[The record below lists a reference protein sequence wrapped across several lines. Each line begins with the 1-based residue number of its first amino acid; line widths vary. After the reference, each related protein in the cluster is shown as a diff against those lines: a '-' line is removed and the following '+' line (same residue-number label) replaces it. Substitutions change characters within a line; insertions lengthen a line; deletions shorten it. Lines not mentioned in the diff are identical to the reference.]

1 MSVCDTHYMFFAFA
15 TRCDCVL
22 VLTYFCV
29 FRFSLLGS
37 SRNLLS
43 PHADSALRLVSIL
56 LGLLSIDTRKYW
68 WNNLQNSKQSA
79 KHGLSVLPVFV
90 FGLLEGFLGFFKYFL
105 VVWDVWGLM
114 VIWNHPEILKTSL
127 LRVFNTLSGKIS
139 MLTYI
144 RFMMSAPPFCVQ
156 DFRFLRMTRLKYIS
170 FPHPFKWIKQIGL
183 EQLF

>member
-1 MSVCDTHYMFFAFA
+1 VRHSLHVFAFA

-22 VLTYFCV
+22 VLTYFYV

-90 FGLLEGFLGFFKYFL
+90 FGLLEGFLGFFSCLRSDGYL
-105 VVWDVWGLM
+105 R
-114 VIWNHPEILKTSL
+114 NHPEILKTSV
-127 LRVFNTLSGKIS
+127 LRVFNTLSGNIS

-144 RFMMSAPPFCVQ
+144 RFMMSAPPFCLQ
-156 DFRFLRMTRLKYIS
+156 DFRFLRMTRWT
-170 FPHPFKWIKQIGL
+170 HPFEWIKQIGL